1 MLTPLLLAGA
11 RLEQLLNPDGRT
23 GPRLESGKVLRRRL
37 GGAGGQKYYLYIPR
51 SAGARAPLLV
61 AVHGISRKAR
71 QQAQLLASMA
81 ELYGVIVLAP
91 LFDARQFPDYQ
102 RLGRL
107 GRGARADLAL
117 DRIVG
122 EVLNLTGADSSRL
135 YLFGYS
141 GGGQFAHRYA
151 MAHPERVAGVAIGA
165 AGWYTLP
172 REQTAFPLGV
182 SACRDLPSL
191 RFDCE
196 SFLRVPMT
204 VIIGDR
210 DTERDAGLNKSRRVD
225 RLQGRNRFERA
236 RTWVEIMN
244 GMARSHGLPEHFEV
258 EILPGVDHSFQ
269 QAVARGAMHEK
280 IFANLF
286 DKPEYSDRSLHPCTE
301 F

>member
-11 RLEQLLNPDGRT
+11 RLEQLLNPDCRNDS
-23 GPRLESGKVLRRRL
+23 RLEPGRVLGRRL
-37 GGAGGQKYYLYIPR
+37 GGAAGQKYYLYIPK
-51 SAGARAPLLV
+51 SAAERAPLLV
-61 AVHGISRKAR
+61 AVHGISRNAR

-81 ELYGVIVLAP
+81 ERYGVIVLAP
-91 LFDARQFPDYQ
+91 LFGARQFPDYQ

-107 GRGARADLAL
+107 GRGPRADLAL

-122 EVLNLTGADSSRL
+122 EVLNLTGADSRRL

-151 MAHPERVAGVAIGA
+151 MAHPERVAGVVIGA

-172 REQTAFPLGV
+172 REQSAFPLGV
-182 SACRDLPSL
+182 STCRELPNL
-191 RFDCE
+191 RFDCR
-196 SFLRVPMT
+196 SFLQVPMT

-210 DTERDAGLNKSRRVD
+210 DIERDAGLNKSQRID

-244 GMARSHGLPEHFEV
+244 RMARSHDLPEHFDF
-258 EILPGVDHSFQ
+258 EILPGVDHSFE
-269 QAVARGAMHEK
+269 QAVARGGMHEK
-280 IFANLF
+280 IFAHLF
-286 DKPEYSDRSLHPCTE
+286 DKPVYPDRSLHPCTDY
-301 F
+301 